1 MEFEEFAKQFRQ
13 RTTQRMMEFE
23 KALAQ
28 AQERVEK
35 SVSAP
40 GSAPTRASQH
50 QTPPTQHQT
59 PHPPHPAQSRRG
71 AARGQV
77 QGLLR
82 KQ

>member
-13 RTTQRMMEFE
+13 RTTQRMREFE

-35 SVSAP
+35 SVSTP
-40 GSAPTRASQH
+40 GPAPTRAPQH
-50 QTPPTQHQT
+50 QTQPT
-59 PHPPHPAQSRRG
+59 PHQPHPAQSRRG

-82 KQ
+82 RQ

>member
-23 KALAQ
+23 KALAA
-28 AQERVEK
+28 AQQRVEHA
-35 SVSAP
+35 VAAP
-40 GSAPTRASQH
+40 APRRTPPASQTSP
-50 QTPPTQHQT
+50 QAEQPLRT
-59 PHPPHPAQSRRG
+59 RRG

-82 KQ
+82 KG